1 MTEPNDLNILAWY
14 VDAIMQKHGTY
25 CTVQVKPK
33 FDHDSHKY
41 NGGTKITTYISGLPD
56 GVMSH
61 IDHDSYEEAEARL
74 REYFNGDPL
83 DMYEELR
90 RKKIAV
96 INQQIEYLQE
106 QLDELE
112 GDKL

>member
-25 CTVQVKPK
+25 CNVTIKPK
-33 FDHDSHKY
+33 FCRETNKY
-41 NGGTKITTYISGLPD
+41 VAGTDIQTYISGLPA
-56 GVMSH
+56 GYLCH
-61 IDHDSYEEAEARL
+61 INHDNYDDAEARL

-83 DMYEELR
+83 EMYEELR

-96 INQQIEYLQE
+96 INQQMEYLQE

-112 GDKL
+112 EK